1 MPVRPI
7 RSALGPLAAVALMLG
22 AAACHPSGSSALERP
37 SDPVVL
43 TGDALPRVP
52 GLAPSDVLAFNY
64 VNGRWHQIPVQVD
77 ERHDVDIVNLN
88 PKIDRDVAVPANVYS
103 DPKTLVGADPNPSI
117 DLDDEIVF
125 MARDAGGKA
134 PAGGDEPSG
143 VLADSGFQIT
153 VTDPVDGGDTGF
165 VYLFQRGSSKAG
177 QGAGH
182 DYVDYHFELE
192 AGGTYPDNYVFQNEG
207 DAVGDPPE
215 NPAPGLNPE
224 NSSVTTGVY
233 SSTFEDRWI
242 NEEMRIT
249 TGGASGVDILDRDQN
264 FLIYGGDP
272 NHNDGV
278 CGRTENTFAAGNGAL
293 ITNID
298 GPVRGIREYMGANSG
313 PFTSKRHVFY
323 EARQDVFTF
332 LRLHPAF
339 APDDVLDYS
348 PDAIGMTYRN
358 NLSARNRQG
367 VTIDGQQDQVD
378 LGPLGWE
385 QVTGEQGT
393 FTIVRDVEAT
403 PNIGKYSSS
412 IDEEFEVTSLYD
424 DRFDPDPP
432 QCTGD
437 SFALGTS
444 GSVLKGGVNNTD
456 PTREPTSAGLQKA
469 TAKRFQYYDG
479 PTTGQ
484 VDAVQTAEQR
494 NVWARN
500 PLNTSYQ
507 PYT

>member
-1 MPVRPI
+1 M
-7 RSALGPLAAVALMLG
+7 
-22 AAACHPSGSSALERP
+22 
-37 SDPVVL
+37 
-43 TGDALPRVP
+43 
-52 GLAPSDVLAFNY
+52 
-64 VNGRWHQIPVQVD
+64 QVD
-77 ERHDVDIVNLN
+77 ERHDVDIVELN
-88 PKIDRDVAVPANVYS
+88 PKIDRKVEVPANVYS
-103 DPKTLVGADPNPSI
+103 DPNTLVGADPDPNI

-125 MARDAGGKA
+125 MAGDAGGQA
-134 PAGGDEPSG
+134 PDGGAEPSG
-143 VLADSGFQIT
+143 VLADSGFRIT
-153 VTDPVDGGDTGF
+153 VTDPADEGDTGY
-165 VYLFQRGSSKAG
+165 VYLFVKEAGSDLPQSAG
-177 QGAGH
+177 E

-192 AGGTYPDNYVFQNEG
+192 ADGTYPDNYVFLNES
-207 DAVGDPPE
+207 DAIGDPPG

-224 NSSVTTGVY
+224 DSFVATGVY

-242 NEEMRIT
+242 NEEMRID
-249 TGGASGVDILDRDQN
+249 TGGSTGVDILDRDQN

-272 NHNDGV
+272 NHGV

-339 APDDVLDYS
+339 APDDVFDYS

-358 NLSARNRQG
+358 DVSRRNRTG
-367 VTIDGQQDQVD
+367 VTIDGRQDVVD

-403 PNIGKYSSS
+403 PNIGKRSSS
-412 IDEEFEVTSLYD
+412 TGEEFEVTSLYD
-424 DRFDPDPP
+424 DRFDPDPK

-444 GSVLKGGVNNTD
+444 GAVFKGGVNNTD
-456 PTREPTSAGLQKA
+456 PTREPTKAGLQKA

-484 VDAVQTAEQR
+484 ADAVQKAEQR
-494 NVWARN
+494 NTWART
-500 PLNTSYQ
+500 PLTTSYQ
-507 PYT
+507 AFG